1 MNGATPYTSEHLL
14 ARIEYLEENRR
25 FVQNV
30 LEMAL
35 SLVDF
40 QENILNSYGPE
51 TILEEAEKRIRYLIP
66 FDANALYIVNQDNGD
81 FQLAV
86 CNPPEARAAM
96 AADVEDMIEKGFF
109 AWAIRERRG
118 ISVASRD
125 RSKRLVLHVIATHSR
140 IRGMFVGQM
149 DNTRKQI
156 PDTSLTLLSIILLNT
171 ANALESLEFY
181 GLLRHQKT
189 TLERQVEERTQALAE
204 SERQMQQVLKLQAI
218 GTLAGGI
225 AHDFNNILF
234 PIIGYTEITMDDV
247 PDGSPLRA
255 NLEEILKAANRAR
268 ELVQQILTFSRQNG
282 RERKPIRVQAIA
294 REALR
299 LLRASIPKTIDIRID
314 LEDRCN
320 AIMGDPTQIH
330 QVIMNLCTNAY
341 QAMQETGGRLEVRL
355 TETHIGYEET
365 VKRIGIRMGPH
376 LHLTVKDEGV
386 GMEPAVLERIFEPY
400 YTTKEPGKGTGL
412 GLSVIHGIVKNHGG
426 FITVESAPGKGS
438 AFHVYLPTLEGVA
451 TEIEVAASAAK
462 SGGSERILLVDDE
475 PQIVDMQ
482 KQMLEKLGY
491 RVSVHTSSTEAL
503 ETFMRQ
509 PDRFDLVITDM
520 TMPHMSGDQLA
531 RRIWDVRPGIPVILC
546 TGYNEMISEDKAIA
560 MGIRKFLLKPIDKD
574 ELAAAIRSSLGVP
587 PPPYPV
593 PGGEPAAA
601 PQRGA

>member
-1 MNGATPYTSEHLL
+1 MSGSIPYTNEQLL
-14 ARIEYLEENRR
+14 TRIDYLEENRR

-51 TILEEAEKRIRYLIP
+51 TILEETEKRIRYLIP
-66 FDANALYIVNQDNGD
+66 FDANALYIVNQDSGD

-86 CNPPEARAAM
+86 CNPPEMRAVL
-96 AADVEDMIEKGFF
+96 AADVEDVIEKGFF

-140 IRGMFVGQM
+140 VRGMFVGQM
-149 DNTRKQI
+149 DNTRQQI
-156 PDTSLTLLSIILLNT
+156 PDTALTLLSIILLNT

-181 GLLRHQKT
+181 RMLRHQKT

-234 PIIGYTEITMDDV
+234 PIIGYTEISMDDV
-247 PDGSPLRA
+247 AEDSPIRR

-282 RERKPIRVQAIA
+282 RERKPIRVQVIVK
-294 REALR
+294 EALR
-299 LLRASIPKTIDIRID
+299 LLRASIPKTIDIHVDI
-314 LEDRCN
+314 EDRCN

-341 QAMQETGGRLEVRL
+341 QAMQETGGTLEVRL
-355 TETHIGYEET
+355 VETHIGYEET
-365 VKRIGIRMGPH
+365 VKRIGIKMGPH

-386 GMEPAVLERIFEPY
+386 GMEPSVLHRIFEPY

-426 FITVESAPGKGS
+426 FITVESTPGKGS
-438 AFHVYLPTLEGVA
+438 TFHVYLPTLEDVEA
-451 TEIEVAASAAK
+451 EIEEAASAAK

-475 PQIVDMQ
+475 MQIVDME
-482 KQMLEKLGY
+482 KHMLEKLGY
-491 RVSVHTSSTEAL
+491 RVTTRTSSLEAL
-503 ETFMRQ
+503 ETFVGQ
-509 PDRFDLVITDM
+509 PDQFDLVITDM
-520 TMPHMSGDQLA
+520 TMPHMSGDHLA
-531 RRIWDVRPGIPVILC
+531 RRIWDIRPGIPVILC
-546 TGYNEMISEDKAIA
+546 TGYNEMMSEDKAMA
-560 MGIRKFLLKPIDKD
+560 MGIRKFILKPIDKD
-574 ELAAAIRSSLGVP
+574 ELAVAIRSALNSSPTPYLVP
-587 PPPYPV
+587 RR
-593 PGGEPAAA
+593 EPAPPASPMA
-601 PQRGA
+601 